1 MQEDSIGPVS
11 YSVFLSDVRFLSS
24 FFLCGTGH
32 AYGFHKKNHEPYGR
46 ILKRWRSSGFY
57 SGPKKKNRKKGV
69 MNSINFLKKSDAG
82 FTLIELLVVIAI
94 LAVLATAVVV
104 IINPGQLVKQGRD
117 STRLSDIAALNNT
130 LSMVLADV
138 SNPSLGTAGT
148 IYLSLPASNY
158 DCSDLGFPVGGNYRC
173 APSTDFTKVDGT
185 GWIPVNFNALSTGS
199 ALARLPID
207 PVNDAASLYYYEYFA
222 DPVSKTWKIQAVIE
236 SDKYQA
242 EATKDAG
249 TADSAYE
256 KGADLTLGSS
266 VFPSGW
272 VRIPGNSTYDT
283 SDFWVMKYEAKCAF
297 LSAPTTGLTSPDSG
311 YHTYSNSGTACTAGN
326 SRIIASLQ
334 SGYPIANISHDTAK
348 AYCAG
353 LGSEYHLLTNEEWM
367 TIARNAEAQ
376 VAANW
381 TTGSTA
387 TGALFSGHNDNVP
400 TNVALVAGPD
410 ADPYAGTGNVSPSN
424 QKRTF
429 TLSNGSVIWDV
440 AGNVWEH
447 VERSLS
453 DTKVPQNQEPT
464 LTTTADD
471 GAGVAGWGE
480 FTDISG
486 YGALSYNE
494 LRPSD
499 SSWNA
504 SKGMGRIYTYGD
516 GETATTDRVLRRG
529 GYWGRGSHAGA
540 FAVLLSWGAG
550 GTDGDVGF
558 RCARE

>member
-1 MQEDSIGPVS
+1 
-11 YSVFLSDVRFLSS
+11 
-24 FFLCGTGH
+24 
-32 AYGFHKKNHEPYGR
+32 
-46 ILKRWRSSGFY
+46 
-57 SGPKKKNRKKGV
+57 
-69 MNSINFLKKSDAG
+69 MNGINFFKKANTSVLKQGFTPLENSTRNGFVSCSVRIKVPRKSLTG

-94 LAVLATAVVV
+94 LAVLATAVVI

-117 STRLSDIAALNNT
+117 ATRLSDIAAVNNT
-130 LSMVLADV
+130 LSMVIADV
-138 SNPSLGTAGT
+138 ANPSLGTAGT
-148 IYLSLPASNY
+148 IYLSLPATNS

-173 APSTDFTKVDGT
+173 ATATNFTKVDGT
-185 GWIPVNFNALSTGS
+185 GWIPVDLTALSSGS
-199 ALARLPID
+199 ALSRLPID
-207 PVNDAASLYYYEYFA
+207 PVNDAATSYYYAYFT

-249 TADSAYE
+249 TADVAYE

-272 VRIPGNSTYDT
+272 VRVPGNSTYST
-283 SDFWVMKYEAKCAF
+283 SDFWIMKYEAKCA
-297 LSAPTTGLTSPDSG
+297 LAASPTTGLTSPDTG
-311 YHTYSNSGTACTAGN
+311 YHTYSNSGTACTSGN
-326 SRIIASLQ
+326 ARIVASLQ

-348 AYCAG
+348 AYCAS
-353 LGSEYHLLTNEEWM
+353 LGSEYHLMTNEEWM
-367 TIARNAEAQ
+367 TVARNAEAQ

-400 TNVALVAGPD
+400 ANALTASSD
-410 ADPYAGTGNVSPSN
+410 SDPYYGTGNVSASN

-429 TLSNGSVIWDV
+429 TLSNGSVIWDI
-440 AGNVWEH
+440 AGNVYEH
-447 VERSLS
+447 VMRSTS

-464 LTTTADD
+464 LSIAADD

-504 SKGMGRIYTYGD
+504 SKGVGRIYTYGD
-516 GETATTDRVLRRG
+516 GETATTDRVFCSRRVLVQWLGRG
-529 GYWGRGSHAGA
+529 GVHGELELGLG
-540 FAVLLSWGAG
+540 VCGLLCGVSLCPRI
-550 GTDGDVGF
+550 V
-558 RCARE
+558 